1 MELGTTLQRLMKADF
16 FDGIGIAV
24 GTRDVSFVHIM
35 KRFMQVSLRH
45 ARTVAL
51 PEAGRERLD
60 EFDHALH
67 TFLQDIE
74 TTPDQVVLSLPRH
87 AAYVSRIVV
96 PDSARDVISEVIG
109 YQADQL
115 LPFPKEDLY
124 YDYLTSDVGR
134 EEKRIEVTVFGF
146 SRREVE
152 EYLGVLLQAQLRP
165 QMVTLSCSALANM
178 LAFCGAQ
185 TAGPHLLLVPDDN
198 SVEMNSIDGVRLVA
212 SQVIPV
218 ATELSKE
225 ELDEVVAQV
234 ITRNFP
240 GISPAETPLFS
251 CSATPSLPV
260 AVDAAHDLQALATA
274 QFALNDGEV
283 LPSPALP
290 ALGAA
295 LQSIGEGNGGLNL
308 LPEERRARREKRFS
322 PLTLALVGAIGM
334 LGILWAGVSVFQQH
348 RVLRDLARQRA
359 ALEAPVRQVQAQEEE
374 IAQLQKQLQ
383 LLDGTAQQRVIPVI
397 KSLSELFPKE
407 YYLNHLRY
415 KDGDVEM
422 SGLGSRSAADLLAE
436 LENSQCFRDVTAK
449 APFTT
454 TPQGE
459 TFTLGAKTELCKE

>member
-225 ELDEVVAQV
+225 ELDEVVA
-234 ITRNFP
+234 
-240 GISPAETPLFS
+240 
-251 CSATPSLPV
+251 
-260 AVDAAHDLQALATA
+260 
-274 QFALNDGEV
+274 
-283 LPSPALP
+283 
-290 ALGAA
+290 
-295 LQSIGEGNGGLNL
+295 
-308 LPEERRARREKRFS
+308 
-322 PLTLALVGAIGM
+322 
-334 LGILWAGVSVFQQH
+334 
-348 RVLRDLARQRA
+348 
-359 ALEAPVRQVQAQEEE
+359 
-374 IAQLQKQLQ
+374 
-383 LLDGTAQQRVIPVI
+383 
-397 KSLSELFPKE
+397 
-407 YYLNHLRY
+407 
-415 KDGDVEM
+415 
-422 SGLGSRSAADLLAE
+422 
-436 LENSQCFRDVTAK
+436 
-449 APFTT
+449 
-454 TPQGE
+454 
-459 TFTLGAKTELCKE
+459 